1 MKKFFILIF
10 FLTYS
15 LSSNAHMAH
24 YNKFNKIEM
33 EILKD
38 GEVIGYNYYFFKKD
52 GDKTTVTNQI
62 KFTVK
67 LFGATIFE
75 IEGYGEEKYIKD
87 KLISFNSKTL
97 QNDKEK
103 YVDLEF
109 NEQTDKFDIQGSSYS
124 GMASTKN
131 VIGNWWSHKILQTD
145 SQISSQISPVSGS
158 IKEQV
163 VTFIG
168 KEKIELYVVTFI
180 GKEKIELYGK
190 TYEVD
195 HFKLTSKDMSLPK
208 DKRLNFDIWFNKK
221 NSLILKVTYSRLG
234 NWEYKVKKFE

>member
-1 MKKFFILIF
+1 
-10 FLTYS
+10 
-15 LSSNAHMAH
+15 MAH

-38 GEVIGYNYYFFKKD
+38 GEVIGYNQYFFKKN
-52 GDKTTVTNQI
+52 GDETTVINQT
-62 KFTVK
+62 KFAVK

-97 QNDKEK
+97 QNNKKK
-103 YVDLEF
+103 YVNLKF
-109 NEQTDKFDIQGSSYS
+109 NEQTNKFDIQGSSYN
-124 GMASTKN
+124 GEASTNN

-145 SQISSQISPVSGS
+145 SQISPISGS

-163 VTFIG
+163 VTFIA
-168 KEKIELYVVTFI
+168 KEKIEI
-180 GKEKIELYGK
+180 YGK

-195 HFKLTSKDMSLPK
+195 HFKLASKDLSLPK
-208 DKRLNFDIWFNKK
+208 DKRLNFDIWFDKK
-221 NSLILKVTYSRLG
+221 KSLILKVTYSRLG

>member
-10 FLTYS
+10 LLTYS
-15 LSSNAHMAH
+15 LNSNAHMAH

-33 EILKD
+33 EILRD

-62 KFTVK
+62 KFKVK

-75 IEGYGEEKYIKD
+75 IEGYGDEKYNKD

-97 QNDKEK
+97 QNDKKK
-103 YVDLEF
+103 YVNLEF
-109 NEQTDKFDIQGSSYS
+109 NEQTGKFDIKGSSYN
-124 GMASTKN
+124 GIASTNN
-131 VIGNWWSHKILQTD
+131 VIGNWWSHKILQSD
-145 SQISSQISPVSGS
+145 SQISPVSGS
-158 IKEQV
+158 IKEQI
-163 VTFIG
+163 VTF
-168 KEKIELYVVTFI
+168 VA
-180 GKEKIELYGK
+180 KEKIELYGK
-190 TYEVD
+190 TFEVD

-208 DKRLNFDIWFNKK
+208 DKILNFDIWFDKE
-221 NSLILKVTYSRLG
+221 NSLILKVAYSRLG